1 MIRNLKKRFGVAFL
15 CGCILLQG
23 MPLTV
28 MAAEPDIIRAAD
40 TEEPLI
46 DDLEDTLAE
55 AGDLPSGDIADEPS
69 DDTEELPL
77 DDAAD
82 EPSGDT
88 EDLPSDDAADESSGD
103 TEELPSD
110 DTADEPSGDSDD
122 LLSDDTSVTFPASS
136 EELVWEDV
144 NASLYQEG
152 AITVETL
159 TNPDVH
165 TYSITSYESQIA
177 EAQQYIYEQLV
188 VRAEKIVLSDF
199 NIPSDIRRALYDG
212 VLNEHPELYY
222 VDGAFRYSAPDGYL
236 LYILPQYTSGYDDEA
251 FSRAVKQA
259 LSHVDSSMSDMEKAI
274 VLHDY
279 IAINCQYDTT
289 LARANCHSAYGAL
302 AEQVAVCQGYALAY
316 KYLLNQVGIECLMV
330 SSKKLN
336 HAWNMVKLDGKY
348 YQVDTTWDDPTK
360 DRIGRARHFYMFVS
374 DAAFL
379 DANDRKHNADD
390 WQIVK
395 DGYIA
400 DVTATDTR
408 YDDYFWKKVD
418 APFVFD
424 DDSCFYISSSGQLV
438 QGDLSGNVSKVLISF
453 FDMWWDWEDTSS
465 YWIGTYSGLYTLD
478 DKLYYNKTDG
488 IYRIDKNG
496 TAEELVCSVNTTS
509 GYIYGSAL
517 VYNCANNRYQI
528 NYAISTT
535 PNFTGS
541 EPIYEAVLD
550 EAAYPEVIPKG
561 PVFTVNGATL
571 NIAEGI
577 LLDAGT
583 SVSLTAEDDMP
594 IYYTTDGSVPTY
606 GGLLYTEPLV
616 IDQDTTIKAITY
628 KNGLSSVITKNTYVV
643 ADNELVLSETEITMG
658 EGENKQLS
666 ITKLPTT
673 KTATDITWS
682 SSANSIASVTSNG
695 RISAL
700 KAGEATITA
709 TVTDWQNRTVTAK
722 CKVTVP
728 APEAAPE
735 SPVLTVNGATLN
747 ITEGIL
753 LDAGTSVS
761 MKAEDGAQIYYT
773 TDRSTPTTRSLLYTK
788 PLVIDQKTTI
798 KAIACRHN
806 LSSGVTEE
814 TYVVSDNE
822 LVLSVPELTLEEGKE
837 KQLSATKLPTTKT
850 ASEIG
855 WSSSVDSV
863 ATVTASGK
871 VCALKEGETTITAT
885 VTDWQNRTV
894 TAECIVTVAAPGTV
908 PEIPVFTVNGA
919 SRNIAEGILVD
930 AGTTVSIEA
939 EDDVQ
944 IHYTTD
950 GSIPTSGGLLYTDPL
965 VIDQDT
971 TIKAIA
977 YRNKLSS
984 GIAEASYVVADNELV
999 LSDTEL
1005 TLEEGE
1011 EAWLYATTIPI
1022 TKIPSDITWSSSANN
1037 VASVAANGKVRALK
1051 EGETTITATVT
1062 DWQNRTVTAEC
1073 EVTVTAQDP
1082 DPEPINEFTVT
1093 FLGFNGEIIKKE
1105 TVQEGEDATPPK
1117 APEVPGYRFAGWN
1130 GNYTAVT
1137 KAEIVTAQYDIILYK
1152 ITYIL
1157 TEGING
1163 NNPDSYT
1170 VESDDIILK
1179 DATGGREGYYFVG
1192 WYDNEDYIGVPL
1204 RTISKD
1210 SIPEG
1215 STDDIIL
1222 YGRWKNERELWM
1234 KWDGVQEGSPYTT
1247 EYTGSALKP
1256 AFSVYYGD
1264 TPLQAGTDYTVT
1276 YKNNTKA
1283 WQTDKDEKE
1292 LTSAEKSKAP
1302 SVVIKGKGNYTGTVT
1317 SIFQIAPKNIE
1328 SGDVEAYAIAAAYNN
1343 KVQKSVPKVVWGKTT
1358 LKNSRDF
1365 VVSYPDEGEEN
1376 PGAYR
1381 EPAQYRIIVE
1391 GTGNYCGKIESSITI
1406 VATNAK
1412 DEGAP
1417 RLIGK
1422 AKVTAIPA
1430 QEYTGNP
1437 INLEEL
1443 GYPVI
1448 KYSGKQLTEGVDYK
1462 LDYGNDCEEIGTYPL
1477 TIIGMGQYVGE
1488 IHTTFKIKG
1497 LSVSTMKIYGIVNQ
1511 VYDGTEKTQPQLT
1524 ITDKSGNP
1532 LTEGDDYEIDY
1543 EKNVEVGTAKIVI
1556 TGKGKYSGTVKKNF
1570 KITALPLT
1578 DIPTENLEIKFASRT
1593 KDTQPFEKGGAKP
1606 KLRITY
1612 HYTDKNG
1619 QKQSL
1624 ELTEGIHY
1632 SLSYK
1637 NNTSIN
1643 PNAGKEPYILVNGKK
1658 NFKNSIKVDFRIV
1671 PADIGVTAMTAA
1683 DVQEN
1688 TKAGKF
1694 YSTPVLKDINGKK
1707 LAKGTDYDA
1716 TFCYTDQYGNELTK
1730 ESKPEAGTVI
1740 TVTVTGKNNYTG
1752 TNQTTYRIYRK
1763 GKNISSAK
1771 VTVQSSFVY
1780 NGEPIYLAKSDLVIK
1795 LNGEALNPEDYEIDL
1810 NSYVNNHKKGTAK
1823 VTIKGKGDYA
1833 GTKTISFKI
1842 KAQTMKWWEKLRL

>member
-1 MIRNLKKRFGVAFL
+1 MIRNFKKRFGVAFL

-40 TEEPLI
+40 TEESLI
-46 DDLEDTLAE
+46 DDSEDTLTE
-55 AGDLPSGDIADEPS
+55 AGDLPSGDTADEPS
-69 DDTEELPL
+69 DDTEELPS

-88 EDLPSDDAADESSGD
+88 ENLPSDDMVDEPSDD
-103 TEELPSD
+103 TEDLSSD
-110 DTADEPSGDSDD
+110 DTADDPSEDSDD
-122 LLSDDTSVTFPASS
+122 LPFDDASVIFSDST

-144 NASLYQEG
+144 NAGLYQEG
-152 AITVETL
+152 ALSVETL
-159 TNPDVH
+159 TKPDVH

-177 EAQQYIYEQLV
+177 EAQQYIYEQLLA
-188 VRAEKIVLSDF
+188 RATKFNISSFQILATDF
-199 NIPSDIRRALYDG
+199 NALYNG
-212 VLNEHPELYY
+212 IINEHPDLYY
-222 VDGAFRYSAPDGYL
+222 VGKCSYYRSSATNCVTDIEMTYKDGF
-236 LYILPQYTSGYDDEA
+236 DDEA

-279 IAINCQYDTT
+279 IVINCQYDTT

-330 SSKKLN
+330 TSTELN
-336 HAWNMVKLDGKY
+336 HAWNMVNLDGKY

-374 DAAFL
+374 DTAFL

-400 DVTATDTR
+400 DVSATDTS
-408 YDDYFWKKVD
+408 YDDYFWKDINFSFVID
-418 APFVFD
+418 AG
-424 DDSCFYISSSGQLV
+424 SCYYINSSKQLV
-438 QGDLSGNVSKVLISF
+438 RGDLKGNVSKTLKNSIDTWRS
-453 FDMWWDWEDTSS
+453 WENANS
-465 YWIGTYSGLYTLD
+465 YWPGVYSGLYSLHN
-478 DKLYYNKTDG
+478 KLYYNKSNG
-488 IYRIDKNG
+488 IYCIDKDG
-496 TAEELVCSVNTTS
+496 LTEELVYANDNPN
-509 GYIYGSAL
+509 GYMYASAL
-517 VYNCANNRYQI
+517 IYNCAENRYQI
-528 NYAISTT
+528 KYVISTT

-773 TDRSTPTTRSLLYTK
+773 TDRSTPTTGSLLYTK

-850 ASEIG
+850 ASDIV
-855 WSSSVDSV
+855 WSSSVNSV
-863 ATVTASGK
+863 ATVTASGRIS
-871 VCALKEGETTITAT
+871 ALKAGEATITAT

-1011 EAWLYATTIPI
+1011 EAWLYATIIPI

-1037 VASVAANGKVRALK
+1037 VASVAANGRVRALK

-1082 DPEPINEFTVT
+1082 ELINEFTVT
-1093 FLGFNGEIIKKE
+1093 FLGFNGEIIKEE
-1105 TVQEGEDATPPK
+1105 TVQEGGDATPPK

-1137 KAEIVTAQYDIILYK
+1137 KDEIVTAQYDIILYK

-1234 KWDGVQEGSPYTT
+1234 KWDGVQEGSPYIT

-1437 INLEEL
+1437 VNLEEL

-1497 LSVSTMKIYGIVNQ
+1497 LSVSTMKISGIVNQ

-1532 LTEGDDYEIDY
+1532 LTEDDDYEIDY
-1543 EKNVEVGTAKIVI
+1543 EKNVEVGTATMLI
-1556 TGKGKYSGTVKKNF
+1556 TGKRMYSGTVKKTF

-1578 DIPTENLEIKFASRT
+1578 DIPTENLEIKFVSRT

-1643 PNAGKEPYILVNGKK
+1643 PKAGKEPYILVNGKK
-1658 NFKNSIKVDFRIV
+1658 NFKNSIKADFSIV

-1795 LNGEALNPEDYEIDL
+1795 LNGETLNPEDYEIDL

-1842 KAQTMKWWEKLRL
+1842 KAQTMKWWEKLKL